1 MHSDIGFQWITFYAL
16 NNNVTYFWGFSVEH
30 IQKEIKDFFEGSS
43 INKPT
48 ITTNIYRIQPYD
60 SVMFGYFYI
69 WLLDFLLKG
78 KSLTDLNFS
87 SPNNF

>member
-1 MHSDIGFQWITFYAL
+1 M
-16 NNNVTYFWGFSVEH
+16 EH

-69 WLLDFLLKG
+69 
-78 KSLTDLNFS
+78 
-87 SPNNF
+87 